1 MYLEKGIPCQ
11 IVTLGLLQEGKNI
24 RSICNKLLNQICA
37 KTSGI
42 PWIISNMPFNNIPTV
57 FYFYNI
63 FNIIQLIQNFE
74 KKSIQFILKNIF
86 KIF

>member
-11 IVTLGLLQEGKNI
+11 IVTLSLLQEGKNI

-57 FYFYNI
+57 FYYYKI
-63 FNIIQLIQNFE
+63 LKIIQLIQNFD
-74 KKSIQFILKNIF
+74 KNKYHIYFKNNF